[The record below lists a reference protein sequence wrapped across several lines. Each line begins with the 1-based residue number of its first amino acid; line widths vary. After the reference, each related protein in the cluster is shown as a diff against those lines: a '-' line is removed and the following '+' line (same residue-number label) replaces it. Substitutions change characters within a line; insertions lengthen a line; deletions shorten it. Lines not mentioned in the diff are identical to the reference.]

1 MQTWNLILRKKKR
14 ASNQVKHRIKTLI
27 AGLNEVMVKLRL
39 LNFMIGEI
47 ESDAVIHLNHV
58 SIQF

>member
-1 MQTWNLILRKKKR
+1 MQ
-14 ASNQVKHRIKTLI
+14 
-27 AGLNEVMVKLRL
+27 VMVKLRL